1 MSQQHWQKAQNLE
14 TCGSGGWRPDLS
26 GAPKAAQTRI
36 HTQRL
41 PWEVAGTPPPPPR
54 RRAQGGETGREGLV
68 QPAAS
73 PGGHRGTRGPR
84 GLRAVGEGPR
94 SPAVPARAE
103 GTPTPQ
109 PPSGINGEADV
120 GGWVRAAPATSASP
134 PNTEPRFPSSG
145 PALHFNPSGSPGV
158 PLWPRQPSV
167 SGRRPPARLTAGRGP
182 LPRATD
188 TG

>member
-1 MSQQHWQKAQNLE
+1 ME
-14 TCGSGGWRPDLS
+14 TRPV

-36 HTQRL
+36 HTQQL
-41 PWEVAGTPPPPPR
+41 PWEVAGTPPHTR
-54 RRAQGGETGREGLV
+54 RGAQGGETGREGPV

-84 GLRAVGEGPR
+84 GLRAAGEGPR

-120 GGWVRAAPATSASP
+120 SGWVRAAPATSASP

-145 PALHFNPSGSPGV
+145 PALHFNPSGSPGC
-158 PLWPRQPSV
+158 PSGPGSPPSRGDSHQLGSPR
-167 SGRRPPARLTAGRGP
+167 GKGP
-182 LPRATD
+182 CPGPRHRVTQD
-188 TG
+188 CPTSSSF